1 MGAGTGAATAPPH
14 VASPAAATAIL
25 CAAAHAHGPVLRAA
39 PAATAAHDA
48 AAARVVGG
56 NPDVAASFFI
66 HTHPREDRVPA
77 VPMTRQPRPGAIRR
91 LLPVMVALVLPLG
104 ACARGKF
111 GEDFCISCASEKQA
125 ASTGPAAGTPA
136 TGAAA
141 RPPGAPTS
149 TQATSGT
156 RHL

>member
-1 MGAGTGAATAPPH
+1 MKRLIATLYSLTPSQGTPTRQAA
-14 VASPAAATAIL
+14 
-25 CAAAHAHGPVLRAA
+25 
-39 PAATAAHDA
+39 
-48 AAARVVGG
+48 
-56 NPDVAASFFI
+56 
-66 HTHPREDRVPA
+66 REDRVPA